1 MKNLLRVPLMAS
13 VILLAAGV
21 STPVFAGP
29 LEPYVLTQLN
39 EISDSLKEMNSQM
52 QKQLDRAGQQDREVQ
67 KGACWLDGKSFSQ
80 GAEAAMS
87 DHSVRCGLQQKTGWP
102 EWQPVTGTR
111 SEGLIGKD
119 VHSTAATGH

>member
-1 MKNLLRVPLMAS
+1 MKNILRMPLAAS

-21 STPVFAGP
+21 STPVLAGP

-39 EISDSLKEMNSQM
+39 EISDSLKEMNGQM
-52 QKQLDRAGQQDREVQ
+52 QKQLDRAEQRDREVQ

-80 GAEAAMS
+80 GAEVAMS
-87 DHSVRCGLQQKTGWP
+87 DHTAHCGLQQKTGWP
-102 EWQPVTGTR
+102 EWQPVTGPR
-111 SEGLIGKD
+111 SDGPIGKD